1 MSALTLWVIIPGV
14 LALSFYSL
22 RRWEKTIHATGIIFA
37 LTLAWMAWQFPTGEP
52 ISLRLWSGFPIF
64 TIEPAQTILGNRFIL
79 NNALRPVII
88 LLYLCTA
95 FWIGGAGPART
106 HRLFTP
112 LSLTMTALLTAAL
125 ASDAIS
131 PAAMLLALA
140 AMVSVPLLS
149 SPGKPAALG
158 VSRYLIFQIGGICL
172 ILLADALFSIV
183 TAPGGEDRPNMLP
196 PILSL
201 ALGFAMILA
210 VTPFH
215 TWLPMLAE
223 EVNPYPAG
231 FIFFLIPNTVALLA
245 LKVLNRY
252 SLIGLPLSTFTAIQY
267 AGVLMAL
274 AGGIGAAFDRHL
286 GRVLGFAAVTQIGM
300 TLLAISL
307 NDQPGRISSQ
317 IGIYFSLLAP
327 QAIGLAIWSLALTI
341 FRSYRP
347 ELSYLSV
354 RGAAHRLPV
363 AALTMV
369 VANFSLAGLPVLAS
383 FPANVALWSALSQNS
398 PTVALFSLVGCGG
411 VVVAGLRGLSALIST
426 QEDEHWQISETKVQ
440 VVLLLAGVGL
450 LLFIG
455 LFPQVYMPSLTNMA
469 IIFANPAP

>member
-1 MSALTLWVIIPGV
+1 MSALTLWVLIPGV

-22 RRWEKTIHATGIIFA
+22 RRWEKTIHITGIIFA
-37 LTLAWMAWQFPTGEP
+37 LTLAWMAWQFPIGEP

-64 TIEPAQTILGNRFIL
+64 TIEPVQSIFGNRFIL
-79 NNALRPVII
+79 TNGSRPVII
-88 LLYLCTA
+88 LLYLCAA

-158 VSRYLIFQIGGICL
+158 VNRYLVFQIGGICL

-183 TAPGGEDRPNMLP
+183 TAPRGEERPDMLP

-245 LKVLNRY
+245 LEVLNRY
-252 SLIGLPLSTFTAIQY
+252 SLIGLPISTFTAVQY

-274 AGGIGAAFDRHL
+274 VGGIGAAFDRHL

-307 NDQPGRISSQ
+307 NDQPGRVSSQ

-327 QAIGLAIWSLALTI
+327 QAVGLAIWSLALTI
-341 FRSYRP
+341 FKFYRP

-354 RGAAHRLPV
+354 RGAAYRLPI

-369 VANFSLAGLPVLAS
+369 IANFSLAGLPLLAS
-383 FPANVALWSALSQNS
+383 FPANVALWSALSQHS
-398 PTVALFSLVGCGG
+398 PTVALLSLVGCGG
-411 VVVAGLRGLSALIST
+411 VLIAGLRGLSALVSA
-426 QEDEHWQISETKVQ
+426 QEEERWQISETKAQ

-455 LFPQVYMPSLTNMA
+455 LFPQLYMPSLTNMA